1 VSVQHVRIAHIAV
14 AKDGGRLVAVGL
26 GSCVA
31 VTLYDRHKGI
41 GGMAH
46 VLLPDPTAAR
56 DDSNPGRFATT
67 AVPLLREAMVAAGA
81 RGPFE
86 AKMVGGAAL
95 FGTMLGAGGQQMGER
110 NVAAV
115 REALVALRIS
125 VAASDT
131 GGTSGRTASLDVS
144 TGQLEVRS
152 VRGGSRVL

>member
-1 VSVQHVRIAHIAV
+1 MSVQHVRIAHIAV
-14 AKDGGRLVAVGL
+14 AKEGGRLVAVGL

-31 VTLYDRHKGI
+31 VTLYDRNKGI

-46 VLLPDPTAAR
+46 ILLPDPSAAR
-56 DDSNPGRFATT
+56 DASNPGRFATT

-95 FGTMLGAGGQQMGER
+95 FGTTLGSGGQQMGER
-110 NVAAV
+110 NVAAA
-115 REALVALRIS
+115 RNALVALGINI
-125 VAASDT
+125 AASDT
-131 GGTSGRTASLDVS
+131 GGGVGRTVSLDVS
-144 TGQLEVRS
+144 TGQLDVRS